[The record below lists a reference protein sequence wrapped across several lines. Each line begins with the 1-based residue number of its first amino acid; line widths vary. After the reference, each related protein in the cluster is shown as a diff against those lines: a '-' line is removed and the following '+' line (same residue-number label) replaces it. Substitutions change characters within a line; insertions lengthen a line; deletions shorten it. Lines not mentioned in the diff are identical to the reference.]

1 MSGPPRKRD
10 AERRRRNKDGIETET
25 VDLDSLITED
35 VEIPSV
41 PMTTK
46 GYRWFENDDGRIERE
61 EYELDEPI
69 CAWEPMVVEFWEAF
83 TRSGQSIFY
92 EPTDWMAAYLLMETL
107 DRWLKPQDVKVGQI
121 GSAGAENEGGDVRYV
136 FEPKIVA
143 MPAGVITAI
152 YKALGDLMAMEGPR
166 RKLRIELERRKAL
179 DAALEGGNVIP
190 IETERSKAFERSKA
204 NRPQEA

>member
-1 MSGPPRKRD
+1 MSGPPPKRA
-10 AERRRRNKDGIETET
+10 AERRRNNKDGIET
-25 VDLDSLITED
+25 VQVSLDELIGQE
-35 VEIPSV
+35 VEIPAA

-61 EYELDEPI
+61 EYELEEPV
-69 CAWEPMVVEFWEAF
+69 CAWEPIVVEFWDAF

-92 EPTDWMAAYLLMETL
+92 EPTDWLSAYVLMETL

-121 GSAGAENEGGDVRYV
+121 GSAGEENSGGNISYI

-166 RKLRIELERRKAL
+166 RKLRIELERKKAI
-179 DAALEGGNVIP
+179 DAAIQGANVVP
-190 IETERSKAFERSKA
+190 ITQSRDEAFARSKA